1 MGLWFVFGAV
11 FALAR
16 AEQVDPLTDK
26 DHFKAGG
33 HDSRFDHEA
42 FLGKDTA
49 ESKDVSKNGDIQC
62 QLYDVYS
69 DLFLEI

>member
-33 HDSRFDHEA
+33 HDSKFDHEA

-49 ESKDVSKNGDIQC
+49 ESKDVVSKER
-62 QLYDVYS
+62 LA
-69 DLFLEI
+69 